1 VGVGF
6 VGNQVLESR
15 SRKRPGKKKPVAKQ
29 ALMVQYLT
37 VSTDSLASYYV
48 ISPL

>member
-15 SRKRPGKKKPVAKQ
+15 SRKRPGKKKPVTKQ
-29 ALMVQYLT
+29 ALI
-37 VSTDSLASYYV
+37 DSSKGQVYSEDA
-48 ISPL
+48 IQEGIFA